1 MKPSRVLRI
10 VFLPIVLGCAGPI
23 FSQSSTGSISGTVTD
38 QNNAVVVGA
47 TVSGR
52 NTATG
57 FKRLA
62 VTNSSGFYRLQDIQP
77 GPYEITIEAES
88 FGKFSRTDITL
99 DVGQSITID
108 AKLQLR
114 EIVHSVTVNEN
125 ASMLNSSSAEVSN
138 RFDRR
143 RLSEL
148 PISTD
153 RSVYKALLS
162 TAGVSQ
168 LVTGQATFAGPS
180 LAQNPPIGLSF
191 SVNGGRLR
199 SNNFMLDGQDMNDP
213 TFTGA
218 EVALNNPDAIREVTI
233 ITNQFR
239 AEYGHN
245 AASIVNVVGKSG
257 TNDYHGSL
265 FWYHNDEYLNAC
277 NNLDK
282 VATGAPTGFCNSD
295 AASDAR
301 KRAPRRNENQIGFTF
316 GGPLTLP
323 VFGEGGDQHLW
334 KGTDR
339 TFIFGDYQRWSDRS
353 LVSGPTLRGA
363 PTDTGRAVL
372 QSVVGD
378 RPQVQALLR
387 SVPAGIP
394 NGTFAQFTISGQP
407 TQRVELGDF
416 TGSSLF
422 VFDDHQGSL
431 RLDHSFNEQNLFYA
445 RYRFD
450 SQNSSGGGQVT
461 PPGLTSVNESR
472 SSALA
477 VVLNTVLTSRSS
489 NEARLAWVQFSS
501 RADAEFP
508 VSKTIP
514 AISIVGLGI
523 SNAAGSSTSLG
534 YPATLP
540 GFREHDTYQVTDAF
554 SYVTGS
560 HSMKFG
566 VELRR
571 TDARLLGIL
580 GQRGV
585 VNYVSPASL
594 PGQPVNI
601 SSFVNDIAQPA
612 PTKSFLLAGGDSEG
626 FYRWHEFYAFAQDEW
641 RIRDNFTLTFGVRYE
656 YPGDPFSYIR
666 ELNGRIL
673 AANGNNPIFR
683 LGPLPET
690 DANNLMPRIGFNWN
704 PRTGKKGITGF
715 ITGGDKLV
723 VSGGYARTYDP
734 IFMNLYV
741 NMAAS
746 FPFVATTSLSTTGA
760 YVAIRD
766 TTVPNLSQANFFTRT
781 IISSDIRSPSIDQ
794 ISIETQREL
803 TKDLVMKIGYIRTRG
818 TGLLQNVD
826 GNPCL
831 PLPTCTTRVNPS
843 FGIINSITNAASST
857 YNALQAS
864 LTKRLSRNFSA
875 GLHYTWST
883 FIDDV
888 TDIIPASTSEFA
900 RAQNSFDRRAD
911 RGRSGYDRPH
921 RLTGNFVYE
930 LPFYQHQTGATGKFF
945 GGWQLNSFF
954 TFQNGA
960 PFTVTLG
967 SDPANSGNPIRPN
980 LNTNLDLSSMT
991 ISEILAAGG
1000 AKLFR
1005 DLSPGQRVGN
1015 AGRNIL
1021 RSDSLNLVDFGIIK
1035 NTRLSENVRIQF
1047 RADMFNSLNSRN
1059 FGIPNGV
1066 ITSGA
1071 NFLNQ
1076 WATNGGNRRIV
1087 LGARLTF

>member
-1 MKPSRVLRI
+1 MKTSRVLRI
-10 VFLPIVLGCAGPI
+10 VILPIVLGCVGQA

-38 QNNAVVVGA
+38 QNKAVVLGA
-47 TVSGR
+47 KVFGR

-57 FKRLA
+57 FPRPA
-62 VTNSSGFYRLQDIQP
+62 VTNSSGFYRLTDLPP

-88 FGKFSRTDITL
+88 FKQYRQDGITL
-99 DVGQSITID
+99 DVGQTAIVD
-108 AKLQLR
+108 AVL
-114 EIVHSVTVNEN
+114 EPGGIEDSVTVNEN
-125 ASMLNSSSAEVSN
+125 ASMLNSSTAEVST

-148 PISTD
+148 PISPN
-153 RSVYKALLS
+153 RSVLNVVLS
-162 TAGVSQ
+162 TPGVIQ
-168 LVTGQATFAGPS
+168 LVNGQATFN
-180 LAQNPPIGLSF
+180 QVLSF
-191 SVNGGRLR
+191 SANGGRLR

-265 FWYHNDEYLNAC
+265 FWFHNNENLNAC

-282 VATGAPTGFCNSD
+282 VATGAPTGFCNND
-295 AASDAR
+295 AASTAR
-301 KRAPRRNENQIGFTF
+301 KRAPQRNENQIGFTF

-323 VFGEGGDQHLW
+323 VFGEGGDLVW

-353 LVSGPTLRGA
+353 RVSGPTLNGT
-363 PTDTGRAVL
+363 PTAAGRAVL
-372 QSVVGD
+372 QAVAGD
-378 RPQVQALLR
+378 RPQVQAFLR

-394 NGTFAQFTISGQP
+394 NGTFATFTVPPS
-407 TQRVELGDF
+407 TQTHRVELGDF
-416 TGSSLF
+416 TGSSQF

-431 RLDHSFNEQNLFYA
+431 RLDHRLDEKNLFYA

-450 SQNSSGGGQVT
+450 SQDSSGGGQVT
-461 PPGLTSVNESR
+461 PTGLTTVNKSR

-477 VVLNTVLTSRSS
+477 IVLNTVLTSRSS
-489 NEARLAWVQFSS
+489 NEVRLAWLQFSS
-501 RADAEFP
+501 RGDAEFP
-508 VSKTIP
+508 LSKTIP
-514 AISIVGLGI
+514 SMTIVELGMVQ
-523 SNAAGSSTSLG
+523 SNAGSRALG
-534 YPATLP
+534 FSPGLP
-540 GFREHDTYQVTDAF
+540 GFREHDTYQITDAF
-554 SYVTGS
+554 SYVTGE

-580 GQRGV
+580 NTRGTLT
-585 VNYVSPASL
+585 YSTL
-594 PGQPVNI
+594 
-601 SSFVNDIAQPA
+601 SSFVDDSATSA
-612 PTKSFLLAGGDSEG
+612 TKNFLLAGGDSEG

-641 RIRDNFTLTFGVRYE
+641 RIRDNLTLTLGIRYE
-656 YPGDPFSYIR
+656 YPGDRLSFLR

-673 AANGNNPIFR
+673 AANGNNPLFR
-683 LGPLPET
+683 LGPIPET
-690 DANNLMPRIGFNWN
+690 NANNLMPRIGFNWN

-715 ITGGDKLV
+715 LTGGDKLV

-734 IFMNLYV
+734 IFMNLYTNV
-741 NMAAS
+741 ALS
-746 FPFVATTSLSTTGA
+746 FPFVATPRMPTTNA
-760 YVAIRD
+760 FLAIRD
-766 TTVPNLSQANFFTRT
+766 TTVPDLSQANLFTRFVL
-781 IISSDIRSPSIDQ
+781 SADIRSPAIDQ

-818 TGLLQNVD
+818 TGLLQGVD

-831 PLPTCTTRVNPS
+831 PLPTCTRRVNPNL
-843 FGIINSITNAASST
+843 GIINLTTNAASST

-888 TDIIPASTSEFA
+888 TDVLPASTSDFN
-900 RAQNSFDRRAD
+900 RSQNSFDRHAD

-930 LPFYQHQTGATGKFF
+930 LPFYQHQTGSTGKVF

-954 TFQNGA
+954 TLQSGA
-960 PFTVTLG
+960 PFTVTVG
-967 SDPANSGNPIRPN
+967 SDPTGSGNPIRPN

-991 ISEILAAGG
+991 IREILAAGG
-1000 AKLFR
+1000 ANLFLEPSR
-1005 DLSPGQRVGN
+1005 EQRVGN

-1021 RSDSLNLVDFGIIK
+1021 RSDGLNLVDFGIIK
-1035 NTRLSENVRIQF
+1035 NTRLSENVRIQL
-1047 RADMFNSLNSRN
+1047 RADMFNAFNSRN
-1059 FGIPNGV
+1059 FGIPNGA
-1066 ITSGA
+1066 INSGA

-1087 LGARLTF
+1087 LGARLAF